1 MCIRDRINAQ
11 KKTQQ
16 NKSISLVIAFDY
28 GGRNEIVNT
37 VKKILDDDIDSKNVT
52 EELFDKYINKNEVPD
67 PDLIIRTGGEYR
79 LSNFLIWQ
87 SAYSEFYT
95 SEVLW
100 PDFSKYDFLNDIFS
114 FGLHRFWKTKL
125 LDILNPTFGE
135 KWIDLCCGTGDMSML
150 LARYIKSSKNITG
163 IDSASQAL
171 LVARER
177 SKQNYSSI
185 EWINGDAL
193 ETSLTSHQFDGLL
206 MAYGLRNLSSPY
218 SGLEEAF
225 RILKPG
231 GRAGICLLYTSDA
244 ADE

>member
-1 MCIRDRINAQ
+1 M
-11 KKTQQ
+11 
-16 NKSISLVIAFDY
+16 
-28 GGRNEIVNT
+28 
-37 VKKILDDDIDSKNVT
+37 
-52 EELFDKYINKNEVPD
+52 
-67 PDLIIRTGGEYR
+67 
-79 LSNFLIWQ
+79 
-87 SAYSEFYT
+87 
-95 SEVLW
+95 
-100 PDFSKYDFLNDIFS
+100 
-114 FGLHRFWKTKL
+114 HRFWKTKL

-193 ETSLTSHQFDGLL
+193 ETRLISHQFDGLL

-218 SGLEEAF
+218 AGLEEAF

-231 GRAGICLLYTSDA
+231 GRAGILDFRSFEGNSIQGLFQKIYLSFYVVPISSLFGLGKEYSYIKKSLVNFPSGEKQIHLALSAGFKKAKYQTLAMGQMGILLLES
-244 ADE
+244 